1 MTAVF
6 VSCTG
11 EVEARVR
18 AVAGDAPVE
27 FVDVAADI
35 SSPPDQV
42 EAIVNVV
49 EPLEFHLFPRLD
61 WVHTATAGVDGFDIG
76 SLNSRGV
83 TVTSAAG
90 NGGVALA
97 EHSMMLMMMLN
108 RDCTRWIRAQQERS
122 WDRFLHGEL
131 AGRTVVVIGMGAAGK
146 ELARRAAAFDM
157 TVVGVTRSPHDSIP
171 YVTRLETSDR
181 LASVVADADFLVVA
195 APATPATAGLVD
207 ATVLDSLPAH
217 AFVICVSRGGII
229 DEDALV
235 SRLSDGRLAGAGL
248 DAHRV
253 EPLPVDSP
261 LWLMPNVIVTPHNGA
276 TSDGTVR
283 RGIEILVDN
292 ATRYFSGEKLRN
304 IVDAGKGY

>member
-6 VSCTG
+6 VSCTD
-11 EVEARVR
+11 EVKARVR
-18 AVAGDAPVE
+18 AVAGDVSVE
-27 FVDVAADI
+27 FVDELAAV
-35 SSPPDQV
+35 SSPPEHV
-42 EAIVNVV
+42 EAIVNLIK
-49 EPLEFHLFPRLD
+49 PADFSRFPRLD
-61 WVHTATAGVDGFDIG
+61 WIHTATAGVDGFDVG

-108 RDCTRWIRAQQERS
+108 RDATRWYRAQQDRR
-122 WDRFLHGEL
+122 WDRFPHGEL

-157 TVVGVTRSPHDSIP
+157 TVVGVTRTPHDSIP
-171 YVTRLETSDR
+171 HVSRLETSDR
-181 LASVVADADFLVVA
+181 LASVVEDADFLVVA
-195 APATPATAGLVD
+195 APATPATTGLVS
-207 ATVLDSLPAH
+207 AAVLDSMPAH
-217 AFVICVSRGGII
+217 ASVICVSRGGIV

-261 LWLMPNVIVTPHNGA
+261 WWSMSNVIVTPHNGA

-292 ATRYFSGEKLRN
+292 ATRYFAGEKLRN
-304 IVDAGKGY
+304 IVDGVRGY